1 MRGREKCEQA
11 DTWDTPCGAVGGR
24 FVAARPSTVSKQ
36 PPTYLFRGVHSG
48 VGGGAFLP
56 GRAAQQEEEEEEG
69 KVGGDE
75 EGKGR
80 GRGTVHGRRAWT
92 EKTERAKTK
101 ARSPPAGKRLCVG
114 GEGRGGMSA
123 TSECMG
129 ESSPTTPKTQG
140 STCVPAKKKIF
151 FAQMEGELVALHLVW
166 RNGGCIGGGGRRAWG
181 AWFRGAGRCG
191 NKTRENSQALVWV
204 LGGKEEKKEG
214 SGLTNPARPT

>member
-166 RNGGCIGGGGRRAWG
+166 RNGGCIGGGGG
-181 AWFRGAGRCG
+181 GRGAHGSG
-191 NKTRENSQALVWV
+191 APADAATKPEKTARPWSGC
-204 LGGKEEKKEG
+204 LGARRKKKKE
-214 SGLTNPARPT
+214 AV